1 MGALRDGN
9 WLDAARVRRL
19 AAACLIVS
27 IAAIALLFATSHGTL
42 DFKGRPLGS
51 DFSQVW
57 TAGTM
62 VWNGHAAEVWNW
74 RSHFAVQQQFHRST
88 SVDLYGWHYP
98 PPYLLIAAALARLP
112 YLVALV
118 VWQAA
123 TLAPLA
129 WLAQRYLKR
138 RDGWLYVVAAPV
150 ALICLTHGHNGF
162 LTALLLG
169 GGLILLDRRPLL
181 AGLLL
186 GCLVYKPQFALVIPL
201 LLLVTR
207 QWRAIA
213 GAAVSSIA
221 LVALTYA
228 IWGWPVWQA
237 FLDSLPLT
245 RTIVIEQGTTGWEKI
260 MSPFSAVRS
269 WGMAVGP
276 AYLVQAAASAAAV
289 GVALWLAWSGRPA
302 LRNAATTAAVLI
314 ATPYVLDYDFVVLLV
329 GIGFL
334 WKDGEQHGWGSWE
347 KSLLAL
353 AWLAPFFERSVAGVT
368 LFPLGL
374 LTAFIV
380 LGIALRR
387 GCLAEAS
394 IHPRWRDRSGLTASP
409 FRRSRAVS
417 AR

>member
-9 WLDAARVRRL
+9 WLDAARVRRV
-19 AAACLIVS
+19 AVACLLLYIVM
-27 IAAIALLFATSHGTL
+27 IGVLFATANGTI
-42 DFKGRPLGS
+42 DYKGRPLGT

-62 VWNGHAAEVWNW
+62 VWDGRAAEVWNW
-74 RSHFAVQQQFHRST
+74 PSHFAVQREFHRSA

-98 PPYLLIAAALARLP
+98 PPFLLVAALLATVP
-112 YLVALV
+112 YLAALFL
-118 VWQAA
+118 WQAA
-123 TLAPLA
+123 TLVPLA
-129 WLAQRYLKR
+129 CLAQRYLGR
-138 RDGWLYVVAAPV
+138 RDGWLFVAAAPV
-150 ALICLTHGHNGF
+150 SFICIAHGHNGF

-169 GGLILLDRRPLL
+169 GGLILLDKRPLA

-186 GCLVYKPQFALVIPL
+186 GCLVYKPQFALLIPL
-201 LLLVTR
+201 LLLVTW
-207 QWRAIA
+207 QWRAIF
-213 GAAVSSIA
+213 GAALSS
-221 LVALTYA
+221 VALIAVTYA

-245 RTIVIEQGTTGWEKI
+245 RAVVIEQGSTGWEKI

-276 AYLVQAAASAAAV
+276 AYLVQGAASAAAI
-289 GVALWLAWSGRPA
+289 GAALWLAWSGRPG
-302 LRNAATTAAVLI
+302 LRNAAATAAVLI
-314 ATPYVLDYDFVVLLV
+314 ATPYVLDYDFVVLLL

-334 WKDGEQHGWGSWE
+334 WKDGEQHGWGDYE

-353 AWLAPFFERSVAGVT
+353 AWIAPLVARNLAGLT

-374 LTAFIV
+374 LTACIV
-380 LGIALRR
+380 LGIAVRR
-387 GCLAEAS
+387 G
-394 IHPRWRDRSGLTASP
+394 ITASP
-409 FRRSRAVS
+409 FRRSRAAF